1 MVIMSSPSTPIL
13 HVDMDA
19 FFAAV
24 EERADPRLA
33 GRPLLVGGG
42 PAGREVVTTASYP
55 ARRFGVR
62 SGMSLRE
69 AFRLCPAAVYR
80 PVDPPRYVSASQ
92 ALIRIFEAFTPAL
105 EPASIDEVFLDLAG
119 VAGRVEGQKAIALEI
134 QKRVMRLERLSCS
147 VGLGPNKLQAKMASG
162 LEKPAGLTQ
171 LLPGD
176 FARCF
181 SARPTRD
188 LWGIGPQTSALLA
201 ALGISTIG
209 ALAAAP
215 VPELERLFGV
225 AGRVLPRMAEGEG
238 GGPVVP
244 YYESAAA
251 RSMGHEQTLESDECD
266 PERLGRFLL
275 LLSDRLA
282 RRLRREGYAGHLVI
296 LKLRFAD
303 RTTITRQKALAW
315 PVDDERELLR
325 QGRALFTQHY
335 AALPADAR
343 RPVRL
348 IGLSAGH
355 LVATAGVL
363 PLFPED
369 RKQRTLIEARDRLR
383 DRFGET
389 VLLPAGVLRLFRR

>member
-1 MVIMSSPSTPIL
+1 MSSASTPIL

-69 AFRLCPAAVYR
+69 AFRLCPGAIYR
-80 PVDPPRYVSASQ
+80 PVEPARYISASQ
-92 ALIRIFEAFTPAL
+92 ALMRLFERFTPAV
-105 EPASIDEVFLDLAG
+105 EPASIDEVFLDLSG
-119 VAGRVEGQKAIALEI
+119 VAEGAARQLALAHDLQRRVRA
-134 QKRVMRLERLSCS
+134 VERLSCS
-147 VGLGPNKLQAKMASG
+147 VGLGPNKLQAKMGSG
-162 LEKPAGLTQ
+162 LVKPGGVTQ

-176 FARCF
+176 FARHF
-181 SARPTRD
+181 ARRPTRD
-188 LWGIGPQTSALLA
+188 LWGVGPQSAALLSS
-201 ALGISTIG
+201 LGIDTIG
-209 ALAAAP
+209 ALAVAP
-215 VPELERLFGV
+215 VAPLERLFGV

-251 RSMGHEQTLESDECD
+251 RSMGHEQTLESDEDD
-266 PERLGRFLL
+266 PARLGQHLL
-275 LLSDRLA
+275 LLADRLA
-282 RRLRREGYAGHLVI
+282 RRLRREGYAGHVVV

-303 RTTITRQKALAW
+303 RSTISRQVSLAW
-315 PVDDERELLR
+315 PVDEEREMLR
-325 QGRALFTQHY
+325 HAHALFARHY
-335 AALPADAR
+335 VALPAATR
-343 RPVRL
+343 PPVRL
-348 IGLSAGH
+348 IGLSVGH
-355 LVATAGVL
+355 LVGTAGVL
-363 PLFPED
+363 PLFPAD
-369 RKQRTLIEARDRLR
+369 RKQRNLVTTRDRLR